1 MVMMAGMDDHERKV
15 VLEFCHLLE
24 KSKQLFNGLR
34 DLPQYGHKQW
44 QGYFGRTFDIYTKLW
59 KFQQQHRAILDTKYG
74 LKRWQIGEIAS
85 KIGQLYYHYY
95 LRTSETSYLHEAYS
109 FYVAIRGRAY
119 YSRAA
124 KEDRSDL
131 MVKKLRYYARFI
143 VVCLL
148 LNRMKLVRELVQ
160 ELDAQIADYTSTY
173 EPDDQLEWNLVLDE
187 IKAFVKAESAV
198 GVVHSDSNPVI
209 LTHRLGP
216 QTSPPVE
223 RTPPMCLSLQEILIV
238 GNCADQVKFSELSM
252 DMFRMLQTLEREPRD
267 DPNHLHDASPAG
279 RMPFR
284 PGAYPGAENGAPRRD
299 NPHKYLLYKPT
310 YSQVQVF
317 LASGFKELPA
327 NGALLLYLSA
337 DGCFSTVKHPEE
349 RINQA
354 NFLSSKILVCILV
367 ISFLHNQN
375 FLSIS
380 RTKRNT
386 YFSLPDSMTG
396 SSKTT
401 IILKA
406 KANHALSEAEGER
419 VSVFSVMG
427 YDLGGVSTCSKR
439 DPEHGKR
446 PTGGKEPHCLY
457 PGDLYP
463 FTRKPLFVVVDSDN
477 SFVFQ
482 QIPRYFGQPLMVLM
496 SPQDTPPTLRDVR
509 HGGSLFTLF
518 LHAPLAAFCLICN
531 IGSLAVHHWERC
543 QRYIERF
550 LIEACQLVTRS
561 RCETSVLQF
570 FGDDFLRL
578 LLVRYVF
585 CDVVLNLH
593 RSFRGR
599 QQRPRCHP
607 PLPDAD
613 VLEHPTLHH
622 LVLDLATCLDC
633 RDHFPDSNELA

>member
-15 VLEFCHLLE
+15 VAEFCHLLE

-59 KFQQQHRAILDTKYG
+59 KFQQQHRTILDTKYG

-109 FYVAIRGRAY
+109 FYAAIRGRAY

-173 EPDDQLEWNLVLDE
+173 EPEDQLEWNLVLDE
-187 IKAFVKAESAV
+187 IKAFVKAESTV
-198 GVVHSDSNPVI
+198 GVVHSDTNPVI

-216 QTSPPVE
+216 QTSPPIE

-349 RINQA
+349 
-354 NFLSSKILVCILV
+354 
-367 ISFLHNQN
+367 
-375 FLSIS
+375 
-380 RTKRNT
+380 
-386 YFSLPDSMTG
+386 
-396 SSKTT
+396 
-401 IILKA
+401 
-406 KANHALSEAEGER
+406 
-419 VSVFSVMG
+419 MG

-496 SPQDTPPTLRDVR
+496 SPQDTPPTLRDIR
-509 HGGSLFTLF
+509 HSGSLFTLF

-550 LIEACQLVTRS
+550 LIEACQLVTHS
-561 RCETSVLQF
+561 RCGVDSRGPVAIRRCQTRRSSSIPPSITWCSTWPPASTAATTFRTATSSPDPGISPARRPTSPRPCCRRIPTTTITITVTIIATIKS
-570 FGDDFLRL
+570 
-578 LLVRYVF
+578 
-585 CDVVLNLH
+585 LH
-593 RSFRGR
+593 
-599 QQRPRCHP
+599 
-607 PLPDAD
+607 
-613 VLEHPTLHH
+613 
-622 LVLDLATCLDC
+622 
-633 RDHFPDSNELA
+633 

>member
-44 QGYFGRTFDIYTKLW
+44 QGYFGRTFDVYTKLW
-59 KFQQQHRAILDTKYG
+59 KFQQQHRTILDTKYG

-109 FYVAIRGRAY
+109 FYAAIRGRAY

-124 KEDRSDL
+124 KENRSDL

-198 GVVHSDSNPVI
+198 GVLYSDSSPMV

-216 QTSPPVE
+216 QTCPPVE
-223 RTPPMCLSLQEILIV
+223 RSPPMCLSLQEILIV

-284 PGAYPGAENGAPRRD
+284 PGPYPGPENGAPRRD

-349 RINQA
+349 R
-354 NFLSSKILVCILV
+354 
-367 ISFLHNQN
+367 
-375 FLSIS
+375 
-380 RTKRNT
+380 
-386 YFSLPDSMTG
+386 
-396 SSKTT
+396 
-401 IILKA
+401 
-406 KANHALSEAEGER
+406 
-419 VSVFSVMG
+419 

-446 PTGGKEPHCLY
+446 PAGGKEPHCLY

-496 SPQDTPPTLRDVR
+496 SPQDVPPTLRDLR

-531 IGSLAVHHWERC
+531 VGSLPVQHWERC
-543 QRYIERF
+543 LRYIERF
-550 LIEACQLVTRS
+550 LNEASQLVTRS

-607 PLPDAD
+607 PLPDAE

-622 LVLDLATCLDC
+622 LVLDLAACLDA
-633 RDHFPDSNELA
+633 RDHFLDSNELA

>member
-59 KFQQQHRAILDTKYG
+59 KFQQQHRTILDTKYG

-109 FYVAIRGRAY
+109 FYAAIRGRAY

-160 ELDAQIADYTSTY
+160 EFDAQIADYTSTY

-187 IKAFVKAESAV
+187 IKAFVKAETAL
-198 GVVHSDSNPVI
+198 GVVHTDSSNPVI

-252 DMFRMLQTLEREPRD
+252 DMFRMLQTFEREPRD

-284 PGAYPGAENGAPRRD
+284 PGPYPGAENGAPRRD

-349 RINQA
+349 
-354 NFLSSKILVCILV
+354 L
-367 ISFLHNQN
+367 
-375 FLSIS
+375 
-380 RTKRNT
+380 
-386 YFSLPDSMTG
+386 
-396 SSKTT
+396 
-401 IILKA
+401 
-406 KANHALSEAEGER
+406 
-419 VSVFSVMG
+419 G

-496 SPQDTPPTLRDVR
+496 SPQDTPQTLRDLR

-561 RCETSVLQF
+561 RCGKGSKGPVAIHRCRTRRCSSIRISIIWCSISPPVSTVAATFSTATSSPDPGIYRARPPSRRPCCRRTATTTITITVTI
-570 FGDDFLRL
+570 
-578 LLVRYVF
+578 VAKIKS
-585 CDVVLNLH
+585 LH
-593 RSFRGR
+593 
-599 QQRPRCHP
+599 
-607 PLPDAD
+607 
-613 VLEHPTLHH
+613 
-622 LVLDLATCLDC
+622 
-633 RDHFPDSNELA
+633 

>member
-1 MVMMAGMDDHERKV
+1 MFGPRAWVRAPCDEWTANTVRASER
-15 VLEFCHLLE
+15 CTH
-24 KSKQLFNGLR
+24 
-34 DLPQYGHKQW
+34 D
-44 QGYFGRTFDIYTKLW
+44 TT
-59 KFQQQHRAILDTKYG
+59 ILDTKYG

-109 FYVAIRGRAY
+109 FYAAIRGRAY

-284 PGAYPGAENGAPRRD
+284 PGPYPGAENGAPRRD

-317 LASGFKELPA
+317 LASGFKELPV

-349 RINQA
+349 
-354 NFLSSKILVCILV
+354 
-367 ISFLHNQN
+367 
-375 FLSIS
+375 
-380 RTKRNT
+380 
-386 YFSLPDSMTG
+386 
-396 SSKTT
+396 
-401 IILKA
+401 
-406 KANHALSEAEGER
+406 
-419 VSVFSVMG
+419 MG

-550 LIEACQLVTRS
+550 LIEACQLVMHS
-561 RCETSVLQF
+561 RCGVDSRGPVAIHRCRTSSSIPASTTWCSTWPPASTVATTSRTATSSPDPGTF
-570 FGDDFLRL
+570 PARGPSSRRPCCRRTPTTTTITITVTTIATIKSLR
-578 LLVRYVF
+578 
-585 CDVVLNLH
+585 
-593 RSFRGR
+593 
-599 QQRPRCHP
+599 
-607 PLPDAD
+607 
-613 VLEHPTLHH
+613 
-622 LVLDLATCLDC
+622 
-633 RDHFPDSNELA
+633 

>member
-44 QGYFGRTFDIYTKLW
+44 QGYFGRTFDVYTKLW
-59 KFQQQHRAILDTKYG
+59 KFQQQHRTILDTKYG

-109 FYVAIRGRAY
+109 FYAAIRGRAY

-198 GVVHSDSNPVI
+198 GVLHSDSNPIV

-216 QTSPPVE
+216 QTCPPVE
-223 RTPPMCLSLQEILIV
+223 RSPPMCLSLQEILIV

-284 PGAYPGAENGAPRRD
+284 PGPYPGPENGAPRRD

-349 RINQA
+349 
-354 NFLSSKILVCILV
+354 
-367 ISFLHNQN
+367 
-375 FLSIS
+375 
-380 RTKRNT
+380 
-386 YFSLPDSMTG
+386 
-396 SSKTT
+396 
-401 IILKA
+401 
-406 KANHALSEAEGER
+406 
-419 VSVFSVMG
+419 MG

-446 PTGGKEPHCLY
+446 PAGGKEPHCLY

-496 SPQDTPPTLRDVR
+496 SPQDVPPTLRDLR

-531 IGSLAVHHWERC
+531 VGTLPVQHWERC

-550 LIEACQLVTRS
+550 LNEASQLVTRS

-607 PLPDAD
+607 PLPDAE

-622 LVLDLATCLDC
+622 LVLDLAACLDA
-633 RDHFPDSNELA
+633 RDHFPDNNELA

>member
-15 VLEFCHLLE
+15 VAEFCHLLE

-59 KFQQQHRAILDTKYG
+59 KFQQQHRTVLDTKYG

-109 FYVAIRGRAY
+109 FYAAIRGRAY

-173 EPDDQLEWNLVLDE
+173 EPEDQLEWNLVLDE
-187 IKAFVKAESAV
+187 IKAFVKAESTV
-198 GVVHSDSNPVI
+198 GVVHSDTNPVI

-216 QTSPPVE
+216 QTSPPIE

-349 RINQA
+349 
-354 NFLSSKILVCILV
+354 
-367 ISFLHNQN
+367 
-375 FLSIS
+375 
-380 RTKRNT
+380 
-386 YFSLPDSMTG
+386 
-396 SSKTT
+396 
-401 IILKA
+401 
-406 KANHALSEAEGER
+406 
-419 VSVFSVMG
+419 MG

-496 SPQDTPPTLRDVR
+496 SPQDTPPTLRDIR
-509 HGGSLFTLF
+509 HSGSLFTLF

-550 LIEACQLVTRS
+550 LIEACQLVTHS
-561 RCETSVLQF
+561 RCERRKRERERE
-570 FGDDFLRL
+570 G
-578 LLVRYVF
+578 LVF
-585 CDVVLNLH
+585 HADKTWTALNLEN
-593 RSFRGR
+593 RKDSTKGERYLSGI
-599 QQRPRCHP
+599 P
-607 PLPDAD
+607 PLPLYL
-613 VLEHPTLHH
+613 VQGLSTL
-622 LVLDLATCLDC
+622 T
-633 RDHFPDSNELA
+633 

>member
-59 KFQQQHRAILDTKYG
+59 KFQQQHRTILDTKYG

-109 FYVAIRGRAY
+109 FYAAIRGRAY

-198 GVVHSDSNPVI
+198 VLHSETDPVVLS
-209 LTHRLGP
+209 HRLRP

-223 RTPPMCLSLQEILIV
+223 RSPPMCLSLQEILIV

-284 PGAYPGAENGAPRRD
+284 PGPYPGPENGAPRRD

-349 RINQA
+349 
-354 NFLSSKILVCILV
+354 
-367 ISFLHNQN
+367 
-375 FLSIS
+375 
-380 RTKRNT
+380 
-386 YFSLPDSMTG
+386 
-396 SSKTT
+396 
-401 IILKA
+401 
-406 KANHALSEAEGER
+406 
-419 VSVFSVMG
+419 MG

-439 DPEHGKR
+439 EVEHGKR

-496 SPQDTPPTLRDVR
+496 SPQDTPSTLRDLR
-509 HGGSLFTLF
+509 HSGSLFTLF

-531 IGSLAVHHWERC
+531 VGSLDMYHWERC

-550 LIEACQLVTRS
+550 LNEASLLVTNS

-585 CDVVLNLH
+585 CDVVLHLH

-599 QQRPRCHP
+599 QQRPRCYP
-607 PLPDAD
+607 ALPDAEI
-613 VLEHPTLHH
+613 LENRTLRH
-622 LVLDLATCLDC
+622 LVFELASCLDA
-633 RDHFPDSNELA
+633 REHFPDGHELA

>member
-1 MVMMAGMDDHERKV
+1 MMAGMDDHERKV

-44 QGYFGRTFDIYTKLW
+44 QGYFGRTFDVYTKLW
-59 KFQQQHRAILDTKYG
+59 KFQQQHRTILDTKYG

-109 FYVAIRGRAY
+109 FYAAIRGRAY

-124 KEDRSDL
+124 KENRSDL

-198 GVVHSDSNPVI
+198 GVLHSDSNPIV

-216 QTSPPVE
+216 QTCPPVE
-223 RTPPMCLSLQEILIV
+223 RSPPMCLSLQEILIV
-238 GNCADQVKFSELSM
+238 GNCTDQVKFSELSM

-284 PGAYPGAENGAPRRD
+284 PGPYPGPENGAPRRD
-299 NPHKYLLYKPT
+299 NPHKYLLYRPT

-349 RINQA
+349 
-354 NFLSSKILVCILV
+354 
-367 ISFLHNQN
+367 
-375 FLSIS
+375 
-380 RTKRNT
+380 
-386 YFSLPDSMTG
+386 
-396 SSKTT
+396 
-401 IILKA
+401 
-406 KANHALSEAEGER
+406 
-419 VSVFSVMG
+419 MG

-446 PTGGKEPHCLY
+446 PAGGKEPHCLY

-496 SPQDTPPTLRDVR
+496 SPQDVPPTLRDLR

-531 IGSLAVHHWERC
+531 VGSLPVQHWERC

-550 LIEACQLVTRS
+550 LNEASQLVTRS

-607 PLPDAD
+607 PLPDAE

-622 LVLDLATCLDC
+622 LVLDLAACLDA